1 MADHASK
8 GRMRQLSDEQRLDW
22 LRLIRS
28 DNVGP
33 ATFRDLL
40 THYGSASAALEAL
53 PHLSRSGGGRRAIR
67 ICSSEKAETELEDTK
82 RAGVSLVALDESD
95 YPPWLAAA
103 DAAPP
108 LITIKGNTDLVS
120 RPMVAIVGS
129 RNGSAIGQK
138 FTRMLAGDLGSQGF
152 VIASGMARGIDTA
165 AHTAALERGTLAV
178 LAGGIDSIYPPENA
192 ELYETIGTSGLL
204 LSEMPFGYRQ
214 RGQDFPRRNR
224 LIAGVSLGVVVIE
237 AANRSGSL
245 ITARLAGEMGRE
257 VFAVPGNPLDPR
269 AAGTNKLLRDGAGLV
284 TSADD
289 IIEVLAP
296 ILGREIMP
304 INNAAL
310 TAETASNSRVPTD
323 IDQPDREKVVNALG
337 TSPVDIDEI
346 ARATGISARHVQIV
360 LLELDLGGRLQRH
373 GHQLVSLIDP
383 DNGD

>member
-1 MADHASK
+1 MADHALK

-33 ATFRDLL
+33 VTFRDLL

-53 PHLSRSGGGRRAIR
+53 PHLSRSGGRRRAIR

-192 ELYETIGTSGLL
+192 ELYEAIGTSGLL

-284 TSADD
+284 TSTDD

-296 ILGREIMP
+296 ILGREVMP
-304 INNAAL
+304 TNNAAL
-310 TAETASNSRVPTD
+310 TAETASNSHVPSE

-383 DNGD
+383 ENGH

>member
-1 MADHASK
+1 
-8 GRMRQLSDEQRLDW
+8 MRQLSDEQRLDW